1 MNAKKMK
8 ELRRKIKPIQV
19 EWLQS
24 LLPEEQAKTI
34 TVSNVEELI
43 PDQTHTFGAGQM
55 LLSYMSNK
63 WIIKYLKKYPHIN
76 TYKELRE
83 IDEGIHI

>member
-1 MNAKKMK
+1 MNAKKIK
-8 ELRRKIKPIQV
+8 ELRRKVKPIQV

-24 LLPEEQAKTI
+24 LLPEEQARTI
-34 TVSNVEELI
+34 TVSNIEELI
-43 PDQTHTFGAGQM
+43 PDQTHTFGAGQV
-55 LLSYMSNK
+55 LLSYMSDK